1 MDEYSFPTASEP
13 AFSDGESLT
22 ITESFDAP
30 PEWGERVE
38 ETEPKSFLNTDFD
51 LPTQKKGRQSQL
63 QRELANMYS
72 LAGVAVFQ
80 FNPPLAQTILAQ
92 ADPCAESLYKLAQQN
107 PKIKRALESLTQTS
121 AWGAVIIAHLPI
133 AIHVATAYVPAL
145 RENFEQSMQAAQQ
158 AQQAA
163 QDQSMRQAP

>member
-1 MDEYSFPTASEP
+1 MDDYSFPTESQP
-13 AFSDGESLT
+13 AFSDGEALT

-30 PEWGERVE
+30 PEWGEQTDE
-38 ETEPKSFLNTDFD
+38 AAPKSFLNADFE
-51 LPTQKKGRQSQL
+51 LPQQKKGRQSTL
-63 QRELANMYS
+63 QKELANMYA

-80 FNPPLAQTILAQ
+80 FNPPLAQTIIAQ
-92 ADPCAESLYKLAQQN
+92 SDPCAESLYKLAQQN
-107 PKIKRALESLTQTS
+107 PTIKRALESLTQTS

-163 QDQSMRQAP
+163 Q